1 MKKLS
6 YGLSLL
12 EVLCSL
18 VIMAVIFSLVVT
30 YFFNNQQNVQTSKV
44 ATQIQQLASVSY
56 EWQSAQAQGD
66 FSGLSLETL
75 QNAGLFTKGNDYT
88 ELNPWGGAYSLSADT
103 DNPHYL
109 RITIPT
115 VPEAACNNLREKMKN
130 LAHAQASEGD
140 CSKNNY
146 FVTL

>member
-1 MKKLS
+1 MKRLPH
-6 YGLSLL
+6 GLSLL

-18 VIMAVIFSLVVT
+18 VIIAVIFSVVVT
-30 YFFNNQQNVQTSKV
+30 YFYDNQRNVQISKT

-66 FSGLSLETL
+66 FSGLSLEAL
-75 QNAGLFTKGNDYT
+75 QKAGLLTKGNDYT
-88 ELNPWGGAYSLSADT
+88 ELNPWGGSYSLSADT

-109 RITIPT
+109 RITIPA
-115 VPEAACNNLREKMKN
+115 VPQAVCNNLREKMQN
-130 LAHAQASEGD
+130 LAHNQASEAD
-140 CSKNNY
+140 CAKGNY